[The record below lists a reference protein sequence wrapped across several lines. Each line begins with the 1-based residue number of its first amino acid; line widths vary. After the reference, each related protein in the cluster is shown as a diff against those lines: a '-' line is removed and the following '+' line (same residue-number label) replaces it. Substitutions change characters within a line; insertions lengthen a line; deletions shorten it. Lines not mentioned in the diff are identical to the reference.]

1 MRRDELLSRDPA
13 LFEELAA
20 ECVEGYLS
28 LITDGGFPRAL
39 AVNFAAVDGTI
50 FFHGALAGEKFDLLG
65 SGPKVGFSMV
75 QPLSVIPSTWF
86 AKEFGCPAT
95 QLFRSVEIK
104 GRCRPVDSPAAK
116 AEGLEAL
123 MRKYQPEGGYRTIT
137 AGDPMYIKPLEH
149 VGVFQ
154 VTPDSWTGKVKV
166 LQGKNETGTE
176 KIMTRLEERG
186 TDLDLQTVLLM
197 RRYRAQ

>member
-13 LFEELAA
+13 LFDELAA

-28 LITDGGFPRAL
+28 LVTGGGYPRAL
-39 AVNFAAVDGTI
+39 AVNFAAVEGTI

-65 SGPKVGFSMV
+65 AGPMVGFSMV

-86 AKEFGCPAT
+86 AREFACPAT

-104 GRCRPVDSPAAK
+104 GRCRPVDDPDVK
-116 AEGLEAL
+116 ARGLEAL

-137 AGDPMYIKPLEH
+137 ADDPMYIKPLEQ

-186 TDLDLQTVLLM
+186 TALDLQTVEM
-197 RRYRAQ
+197 IRKYRGQ